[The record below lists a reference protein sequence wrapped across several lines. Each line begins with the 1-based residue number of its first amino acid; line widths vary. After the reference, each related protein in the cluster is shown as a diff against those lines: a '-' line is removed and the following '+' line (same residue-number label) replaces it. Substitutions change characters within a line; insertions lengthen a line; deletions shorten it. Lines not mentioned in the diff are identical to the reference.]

1 MGNTAVNRSRATF
14 EDVAKQCDLL
24 ISVMEEGSDS
34 DLLIAGTV
42 PIAGEIA
49 AVELAIATKRP
60 VIIYG
65 TNAHDDRIYAKYD
78 QIAKLG
84 GVGKVYIGGLF
95 EWLLLQD
102 IYGVDKFPTTSRTL
116 DLYKFRPK

>member
-1 MGNTAVNRSRATF
+1 MGNTVVLRTRATF
-14 EDVAKQCDLL
+14 EDVAKQMDLL
-24 ISVMEEGSDS
+24 ISVMEEGSDV
-34 DLLIAGTV
+34 LIAGTV
-42 PIAGEIA
+42 PFSSEIA
-49 AVELAIATKRP
+49 AVETAIATKRAI
-60 VIIYG
+60 IIYG

-78 QIAKLG
+78 QITKLG